1 MKPQIDPSSLIGKEI
16 RALDDKDYG
25 HRILMYYPEIEKYVV
40 ESIYWNNGER
50 VNPDY
55 LGSTIGKNDLCK
67 QYDINSAR

>member
-25 HRILMYYPEIEKYVV
+25 HRILMYCPETEKYVV
-40 ESIYWNNGER
+40 ESIYWNNGKR

-55 LGSTIGKNDLCK
+55 LGSTIGKNDLCSK
-67 QYDINSAR
+67 YDVSSAR